1 MASILP
7 TVCVACGGPAKSGCR
22 RVVKEEVESLWF
34 RLFQKEVLKR
44 GHQLLNSVSVNL
56 FMCRTCF
63 GAYLKAIE
71 IDKVSK

>member
-22 RVVKEEVESLWF
+22 RVVKEEVERF